1 MIIDSKVAG
10 EYPDPSKEGKGL
22 SLRNEA
28 GFGAVKS
35 PRPAPS
41 INEGGRPWVVLLDYL
56 STKD

>member
-1 MIIDSKVAG
+1 MIIDGKVAG

-35 PRPAPS
+35 PT
-41 INEGGRPWVVLLDYL
+41 GGSSV
-56 STKD
+56 